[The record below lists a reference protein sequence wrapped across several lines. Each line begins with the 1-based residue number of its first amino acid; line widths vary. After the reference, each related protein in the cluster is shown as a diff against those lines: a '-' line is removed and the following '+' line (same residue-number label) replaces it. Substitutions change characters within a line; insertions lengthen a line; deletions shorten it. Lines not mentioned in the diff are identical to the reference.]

1 MDSEEVGN
9 ESAASDLRFNDV
21 DKAKLGAR
29 LFLDDSLVRVGSY
42 PFLQFKRR
50 HCHVDKVASLLH

>member
-9 ESAASDLRFNDV
+9 ESTVSDLQFNDV
-21 DKAKLGAR
+21 DKAKLGAQ
-29 LFLDDSLVRVGSY
+29 LFLNDGLVQAGSY
-42 PFLQFKRR
+42 PFLQFKRH